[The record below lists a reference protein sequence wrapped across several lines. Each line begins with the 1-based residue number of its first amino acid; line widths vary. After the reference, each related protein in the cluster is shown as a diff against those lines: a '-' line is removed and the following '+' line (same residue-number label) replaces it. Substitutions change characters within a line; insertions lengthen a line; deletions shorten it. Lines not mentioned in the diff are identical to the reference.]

1 MDFRAASL
9 LLPALVVAAASVA
22 GADSGAAST
31 ATAGASAGASCCA
44 VAAAAAGEASTLTRA
59 AAAGG
64 GGGGTGGTRDKA
76 LAAGACSDLGLIAGE
91 GLGERRFRCGLSVPS
106 AAAVAA
112 VAVALGDFGG
122 RFALPLRVGV
132 EAADAT
138 GEAPSEADG
147 EAIGDGRFG
156 EALRGG
162 VALALLLFGCALT
175 AL

>member
-1 MDFRAASL
+1 M
-9 LLPALVVAAASVA
+9 
-22 GADSGAAST
+22 
-31 ATAGASAGASCCA
+31 
-44 VAAAAAGEASTLTRA
+44 
-59 AAAGG
+59 
-64 GGGGTGGTRDKA
+64 
-76 LAAGACSDLGLIAGE
+76 
-91 GLGERRFRCGLSVPS
+91 
-106 AAAVAA
+106 
-112 VAVALGDFGG
+112 GDFGG

-162 VALALLLFGCALT
+162 VVAALLFFGCALT